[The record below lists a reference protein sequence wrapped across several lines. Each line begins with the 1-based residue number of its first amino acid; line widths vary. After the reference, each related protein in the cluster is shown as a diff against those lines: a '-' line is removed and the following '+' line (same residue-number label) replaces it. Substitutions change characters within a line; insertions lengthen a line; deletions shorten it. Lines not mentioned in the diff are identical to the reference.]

1 MNTNC
6 TIKTKTIK
14 IRVKRRPAVE
24 FKIVDDEMP
33 TVDDEM
39 PTVDDEM
46 PTFRV
51 VDEEEYIIPTVTP
64 RTLFNAVIDE
74 LINGDKIKR
83 MVDLFIKQKIEYIER
98 KVLNNKGV
106 HDGTY
111 LKLLTSQRKYTTPN
125 RAYYSNNESTQWRCV
140 YGEFRTSQLDEKIIH
155 ATGGKPTATYLY
167 ELFNGLKDRPRNWSK
182 PYEKCGIEVV
192 GMVRILSKTGDK
204 YCVKGITKTPRWLK
218 ACEQNSDGSNRG
230 GQPTSRT
237 RKDLQQACRD
247 NKIRGF
253 IHWDKLELIKHLM
266 KC

>member
-6 TIKTKTIK
+6 TFKTKTIK

-24 FKIVDDEMP
+24 FKIVEDEMP
-33 TVDDEM
+33 TSK
-39 PTVDDEM
+39 
-46 PTFRV
+46 V

-83 MVDLFIKQKIEYIER
+83 MVDLFIKRKIEYIER
-98 KVLNNKGV
+98 KILNKKGED
-106 HDGTY
+106 DGTY
-111 LKLLTSQRKYTTPN
+111 LKLLTTRTKYTTPN
-125 RAYYSNNESTQWRCV
+125 RAYYSFNESNHWRCV
-140 YGEFRTSQLDEKIIH
+140 YGEFRTSDVKIMH
-155 ATGGKPTATYLY
+155 GNEDNVKLSETYLY
-167 ELFNGLKDRPRNWSK
+167 ELFNGLKDRPRKWSK
-182 PYEKCGIEVV
+182 AYEKCGIEVL

-204 YCVKGITKTPRWLK
+204 YCVTGVTKTPRWLK
-218 ACEQNSDGSNRG
+218 ACEQNSDDSNRG